1 MDDIAIATIAKGDDE
16 LRIAVKEYEGH
27 VYTDVRLFV
36 DYTTGG
42 KGPSKKGVVHVG
54 GRLGSKTSFKRPKRN
69 PVTGEIEEGA

>member
-1 MDDIAIATIAKGDDE
+1 MDAIEIASIAKGDDE

-42 KGPSKKGVVHVG
+42 KGPSKKGEHH
-54 GRLGSKTSFKRPKRN
+54 L
-69 PVTGEIEEGA
+69 EGV